1 MNKLISAL
9 VFMVV
14 GLAALA
20 VASPALARLT
30 SALVPLVLVIGIVV
44 ALLRL
49 VWWYTRKW

>member
-1 MNKLISAL
+1 MNKLISVL

-30 SALVPLVLVIGIVV
+30 AALVPLVLVVGVV
-44 ALLRL
+44 AAVLRL
-49 VWWYTRKW
+49 VWFHTRRW